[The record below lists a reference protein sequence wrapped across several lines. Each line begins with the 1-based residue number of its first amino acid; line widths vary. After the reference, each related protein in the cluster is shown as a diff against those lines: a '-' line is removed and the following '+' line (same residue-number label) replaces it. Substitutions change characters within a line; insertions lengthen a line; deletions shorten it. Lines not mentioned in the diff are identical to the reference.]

1 MKWVGF
7 SALVISMALI
17 AGCFKSGSEDA
28 GEDPVVRNGGV
39 ASIHITGN
47 DDMRYNI
54 TSFVVH
60 PGEKVRITFENVGKM
75 PITTMGHDLV
85 ILKLGQDYKNFA
97 NEVSAADLQA
107 KGEIADSLLDKV
119 IAHTKILGPG
129 ESQTIELIAP
139 SAGTYDYLCTFPTHA
154 VFMHGR
160 MIVKS

>member
-1 MKWVGF
+1 
-7 SALVISMALI
+7 
-17 AGCFKSGSEDA
+17 
-28 GEDPVVRNGGV
+28 
-39 ASIHITGN
+39 
-47 DDMRYNI
+47 
-54 TSFVVH
+54 
-60 PGEKVRITFENVGKM
+60 
-75 PITTMGHDLV
+75 V